1 MAAHS
6 FESSRSWCLHFLR
19 NRAGAQDFPWD
30 CGYSL
35 APGEKAAIA
44 PSIQQFQLG
53 EGANGRR
60 LLARAEEYAAL
71 TGDPH
76 FHLALKLFVKEEQR
90 HSAYLA
96 RFMRQQGIA
105 LTEKHWVDSAFRGFR
120 HMAGLELS
128 LRVLCTAEIIAVP
141 YYRAL
146 AAATESPLL
155 RALSERILRDEAA
168 HLRFQSW
175 MMAKLNA
182 ERSLALQRLYAATHA
197 EFLLGTC
204 CVVWREHGPV
214 FRAAGYSFKRLVSEA
229 FEEFAELRLV
239 TLPRR
244 LYLDSRPL
252 KTKPVRAGL

>member
-1 MAAHS
+1 MSANL
-6 FESSRSWCLHFLR
+6 FDSSRSWCLHFLR
-19 NRAGAQDFPWD
+19 NRGGAREIPWD
-30 CGYSL
+30 EAYRL
-35 APGEKAAIA
+35 TPMEKATIA
-44 PSIQQFQLG
+44 PSVQQFQLG
-53 EGANGRR
+53 EGSNGRR

-76 FHLALKLFVKEEQR
+76 FHLALRLFVKEEQR

-96 RFMRQQGIA
+96 RFMTQQGIPLVA
-105 LTEKHWVDSAFRGFR
+105 KHWVDSAFRGFR

-146 AAATESPLL
+146 AAATQSPLL
-155 RALSERILRDEAA
+155 RAISARILQDEAE

-175 MMAKLNA
+175 MMAGLNA
-182 ERSLALQRLYAATHA
+182 SRSVALQRLYAATHA

-214 FRAAGYSFKRLVSEA
+214 FRAAEYSFKRFVTEA
-229 FEEFAELRLV
+229 FEQFTELRLV
-239 TLPRR
+239 TAAVRIPLTAPR
-244 LYLDSRPL
+244 LSRNHF
-252 KTKPVRAGL
+252 G

>member
-1 MAAHS
+1 MAGDS

-19 NRAGAQDFPWD
+19 NRNGAQDFPWD

-35 APGEKAAIA
+35 TPVEKAAIA
-44 PSIQQFQLG
+44 PSVQQFQLG
-53 EGANGRR
+53 EGSNGRR

-71 TGDPH
+71 TDDAH
-76 FHLALKLFVKEEQR
+76 FHLAMRLFVKEEQR

-96 RFMRQQGIA
+96 RFMTRQGIPLVA
-105 LTEKHWVDSAFRGFR
+105 KHWVDSAFRGFR

-146 AAATESPLL
+146 AEATQSPLL
-155 RALSERILRDEAA
+155 RAISERILRDEAA

-175 MMAKLNA
+175 MMALLNA
-182 ERSLALQRLYAATHA
+182 SRSLAMQRLYAATHA

-214 FRAAGYSFKRLVSEA
+214 FRAAGYSFKRFVTEA
-229 FEEFAELRLV
+229 FEEFSELRLA
-239 TLPRR
+239 TASPRFGLSAR
-244 LYLDSRPL
+244 QL
-252 KTKPVRAGL
+252 KPKPVRIAP